1 MKLTDNDDEIIEI
14 DDRNDEVQETFA
26 MRDLTEA
33 ERDLALEYWR
43 DVKRNVKR
51 EV

>member
-1 MKLTDNDDEIIEI
+1 MKPTDNDDEIIEI
-14 DDRNDEVQETFA
+14 GDRNDEVQETFA
-26 MRDLTEA
+26 MGDLTEA
-33 ERDLALEYWR
+33 ERDLGLEYWR